1 MILKKNVKTP
11 LNTSIMKD
19 LKSKKTSKCP
29 CAECIN
35 GVELNVEHNRLFLEF
50 LGFEIIDNDD
60 FYYVQIDHCDQELK
74 IQDMHFH
81 DSWTWMHRLIDK
93 ARSIYFINNSF
104 ADFIFEEYSFESIIF
119 GDYKATYFEMVK
131 FVKNHLELSDW
142 TILNTTNFFKSL
154 HVEFDTYSL
163 SDCVEEIVE
172 GMDEEYAQKF
182 INKRDSLKMECGLVG
197 IDFHA
202 ISCRVGSAFMN
213 GCTKYYQKNEDRW
226 LWVTRKDGE
235 VVGINFQH
243 GSEEDEIYD
252 DGSICPHITEI
263 YNRCR
268 RDYDSDFEAI
278 NQAIDL
284 FSVAFIFQPKDVL
297 KIKFNNC

>member
-1 MILKKNVKTP
+1 MGRKFEVRKVAMAKTMLHKSRLYSRYGKEIYMSAKLGGANPDSNLGLK
-11 LNTSIMKD
+11 
-19 LKSKKTSKCP
+19 
-29 CAECIN
+29 
-35 GVELNVEHNRLFLEF
+35 H
-50 LGFEIIDNDD
+50 
-60 FYYVQIDHCDQELK
+60 
-74 IQDMHFH
+74 
-81 DSWTWMHRLIDK
+81 LIDK
-93 ARSIYFINNSF
+93 AKKEQVPNDVIKRNIQKAEKGIGEDFTPIRYEGFGPNGVSFIVDALTDNVNRTVS
-104 ADFIFEEYSFESIIF
+104 E
-119 GDYKATYFEMVK
+119 
-131 FVKNHLELSDW
+131 VKNCF
-142 TILNTTNFFKSL
+142 TKTNGNMGVSG
-154 HVEFDTYSL
+154 
-163 SDCVEEIVE
+163 CVEHGFKHLSYINVE

-213 GCTKYYQKNEDRW
+213 GCTKYWQKNEDRW

-297 KIKFNNC
+297 KIKFNKITKFNLRLIQGSNL